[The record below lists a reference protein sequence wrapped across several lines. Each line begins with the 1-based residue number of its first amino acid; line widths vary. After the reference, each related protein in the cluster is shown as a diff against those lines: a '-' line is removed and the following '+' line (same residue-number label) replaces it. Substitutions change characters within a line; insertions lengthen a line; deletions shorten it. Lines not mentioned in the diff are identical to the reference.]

1 MANLICQAH
10 FFSEARLPLFHF
22 SLRTHVGELI
32 NMDSLLP
39 LSAFKIRLY
48 TFTFNILQLC
58 PSRIFSSLC
67 PCSTVVLYPFYT
79 HGSHK
84 NRKWIWDFVIPL
96 PWPKLICNPKAYHI
110 ICAGWVILSS
120 CSSEENSEAKKDLSN
135 RLRLITFLILVIF
148 VYRKVHTS
156 FVLSM
161 YFFPYEHI
169 CIQICSSRLTWPEI
183 QKPLQAFFKI
193 GPTTKGDHYPAF

>member
-1 MANLICQAH
+1 MLGSWSTWILYYLYLLSKSVCI
-10 FFSEARLPLFHF
+10 P
-22 SLRTHVGELI
+22 
-32 NMDSLLP
+32 SLLISCKYV
-39 LSAFKIRLY
+39 LAEF
-48 TFTFNILQLC
+48 
-58 PSRIFSSLC
+58 FSSLC
-67 PCSTVVLYPFYT
+67 PCSTVVLYSFYT

-161 YFFPYEHI
+161 YFFPIWTYLHTDLF
-169 CIQICSSRLTWPEI
+169 IQINMTRNSEASSGF
-183 QKPLQAFFKI
+183 LQNR
-193 GPTTKGDHYPAF
+193 PNH